1 MKAKKLFLSMLGVL
15 AMATAFTSCSS
26 DDDDDWNDDGSKL
39 VLPKSRAY
47 IMNQGTQSEN
57 NSGIE
62 FYAPNHDGEIIDDI
76 FYKQNGARLGDTG
89 QAMIEYDGKVFI
101 AVHGSNYLS
110 RVNAACVEDGRTM
123 FSADP
128 ELKGGVRS
136 IAAEDGYI
144 YASFYGGIVAKIN
157 ASTMKIESKLTNIGK
172 NLENM
177 AVCDDMLYVSNSYE
191 IVDGNFICLN
201 NVIVI
206 DLNTFTVKESIE
218 VIQNPNQLVE
228 EDDKVFLISWDYSAE
243 SYVLQM
249 IDPKNG
255 NKVSRIGYA
264 TEMAAN
270 DGVVYLLDSRTDYS
284 NWPDVSTVNTFSSYN
299 VKTGTMNSTSFLKDA
314 PAELLS
320 TSISMISVNPG
331 NGDIYI
337 ATTFYNKSNGNVYRF
352 KKDGTFVEKFDCGG
366 QNPKAAVFF
375 N

>member
-1 MKAKKLFLSMLGVL
+1 
-15 AMATAFTSCSS
+15 
-26 DDDDDWNDDGSKL
+26 
-39 VLPKSRAY
+39 
-47 IMNQGTQSEN
+47 
-57 NSGIE
+57 
-62 FYAPNHDGEIIDDI
+62 
-76 FYKQNGARLGDTG
+76 
-89 QAMIEYDGKVFI
+89 
-101 AVHGSNYLS
+101 
-110 RVNAACVEDGRTM
+110 M

-128 ELKGGVRS
+128 ELKGGVRA

-157 ASTMKIESKLTNIGK
+157 ASTMKIESKLTNVGK

-191 IVDGNFICLN
+191 IVDGNFIYLN

-206 DLNTFTVKESIE
+206 DLNTFKVKESIE
-218 VIQNPNQLVE
+218 VTQNPNQLVE